1 MLQVVKM
8 EAGDLP
14 AATNVIHY
22 VQVMDV
28 IKLQEDV
35 LHALHLPN
43 RNTPFGIVIP
53 SMLKNKFHKTSLEAR
68 IQV

>member
-14 AATNVIHY
+14 AATNVVHY
-22 VQVMDV
+22 VPVMDV

-35 LHALHLPN
+35 LVNKKKKSSIFSVSYCFLLTHNFRFWH
-43 RNTPFGIVIP
+43 RNT
-53 SMLKNKFHKTSLEAR
+53 
-68 IQV
+68 

>member
-35 LHALHLPN
+35 L
-43 RNTPFGIVIP
+43 V
-53 SMLKNKFHKTSLEAR
+53 NKKKKIINF
-68 IQV
+68 